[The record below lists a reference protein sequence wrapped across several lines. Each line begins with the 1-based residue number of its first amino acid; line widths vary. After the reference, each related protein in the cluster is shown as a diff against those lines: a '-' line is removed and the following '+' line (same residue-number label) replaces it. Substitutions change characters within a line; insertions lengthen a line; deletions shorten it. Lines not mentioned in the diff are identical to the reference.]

1 MFRASLPPELTAMGE
16 RIEEHAVHTVEVH
29 RALENLASSAVFE
42 PHELEAVRIAAQMA
56 EEKEQQARMELAVAL
71 KVWETDIVG
80 LEGRIQARFELL
92 KKFESCLGKYPDV
105 FSQLAEQQVVLNQ
118 ELEDTRG
125 RIGFTASSAV
135 TETSAAVKKS
145 DDGNERIAGA
155 HVHDPGEPG
164 GEAGPDPDPGLGPGA
179 DA

>member
-1 MFRASLPPELTAMGE
+1 MSLATLPPELTAMGTA
-16 RIEEHAVHTVEVH
+16 IEEHAAHTAEVH
-29 RALENLASSAVFE
+29 RALESLASSTVFE
-42 PHELEAVRIAAQMA
+42 PHELEAVRTAAQLA
-56 EEKEQQARMELAVAL
+56 EEAEQHARMELAVAL

-92 KKFESCLGKYPDV
+92 KKFETCLGKYPDV

-125 RIGFTASSAV
+125 RIGFTASSAAP
-135 TETSAAVKKS
+135 ETSAAVKKS
-145 DDGNERIAGA
+145 DDGHDERIAGA

-164 GEAGPDPDPGLGPGA
+164 GGAGPGPAPAA